1 MSLIGGLTWRRQ
13 FRDGQSAPFGLCP
26 NLPMR
31 SICSHAHSQFQTADV
46 VLCCPANLG
55 GFSAF
60 IPRSVVFL
68 FLKYPEQ
75 VLTRVRKKQIG
86 GQEIGSTF
94 QLLGHHID
102 RHVRTKLP
110 SCSGSLRTFPSA
122 ASDHVLFGP
131 FCQFQSGAYLKIESK
146 SNTVCGMKQARR

>member
-94 QLLGHHID
+94 QLLGHRID
-102 RHVRTKLP
+102 RSRTAELLRQFANLSVGRVRP
-110 SCSGSLRTFPSA
+110 RSLW
-122 ASDHVLFGP
+122 P
-131 FCQFQSGAYLKIESK
+131 FLSVSVRRLLENRIKIKHSVWDETS
-146 SNTVCGMKQARR
+146 T